1 MASSR
6 PSKPERAGSGIRCR
20 AIVWKRFDFTETS
33 RIVALLTR
41 DHGIVHA
48 LAKGAHRPNS
58 PLLGHIDFLSDLDV
72 NLSHVTEGLRKLAR
86 GTLVRER
93 RGLRHPSRFLCASH
107 LVNLCDAAFAPGTP
121 EPELFDLVDGGLA
134 LIELCPI
141 RALPTV
147 ALGLELRLLQHL
159 GALPDLDGC
168 TECGGAF
175 DGQAFVGDVA
185 GSLACREHAATPRRA
200 IGTAALQ
207 FLRTLRDTKGRS
219 WPEIDAEPPQPAIA
233 LLGRFVG
240 SALERHPR
248 LRASVFARGSV
259 ERPDVRAVDSGA

>member
-1 MASSR
+1 MANSQSSR
-6 PSKPERAGSGIRCR
+6 RDRAGSGIRCR

-48 LAKGAHRPNS
+48 LAKGAHRVNS
-58 PLLGHIDFLSDLDV
+58 PLRGHIDFLSDLDV
-72 NLSHVTEGLRKLAR
+72 QLSHVTEGLRKLAR

-121 EPELFDLVDGGLA
+121 DPELFDLVDGGLA
-134 LIELCPI
+134 LIELCPL

-159 GALPDLDGC
+159 GSLPDLDGC
-168 TECGGAF
+168 TECGVAF

-185 GSLACREHAATPRRA
+185 GSLACRDHAAAPRRA
-200 IGTAALQ
+200 IGTAALE
-207 FLRTLRDTKGRS
+207 FLRTLRDTKGKA
-219 WPEIDAEPPQPAIA
+219 WPEIDAAPTTTAIA
-233 LLGRFVG
+233 LLGRFVT

-248 LRASVFARGSV
+248 LRSAVFARTAADQ
-259 ERPDVRAVDSGA
+259 PNVRAVDSGA